1 MSSITITRFKK
12 IKGTREQVWSG
23 VARETSGGLQKKDL
37 MISKTGDLVSKKAS
51 IAAKD
56 RMKSGEGFC
65 EYCIKIYKEG
75 KIKNSSISKKKSS
88 KKKSSKKK
96 SSKKKSSKKKSS
108 KKIEPILKVK
118 KIKGVTQEK
127 VEELIKEI
135 EKIREKAGRIA
146 EREGKMTKEV
156 TKLLEL
162 VTKKTKEMIMMKK
175 VLKEKSK

>member
-96 SSKKKSSKKKSS
+96 SSKKKSSKK
-108 KKIEPILKVK
+108 IEPILKVK

-135 EKIREKAGRIA
+135 ESAVEKDKGLSNLK
-146 EREGKMTKEV
+146 GK
-156 TKLLEL
+156 
-162 VTKKTKEMIMMKK
+162 
-175 VLKEKSK
+175 LKEIKALI

>member
-1 MSSITITRFKK
+1 
-12 IKGTREQVWSG
+12 
-23 VARETSGGLQKKDL
+23 
-37 MISKTGDLVSKKAS
+37 
-51 IAAKD
+51 
-56 RMKSGEGFC
+56 MK
-65 EYCIKIYKEG
+65 
-75 KIKNSSISKKKSS
+75 
-88 KKKSSKKK
+88 
-96 SSKKKSSKKKSS
+96 
-108 KKIEPILKVK
+108 LKVK